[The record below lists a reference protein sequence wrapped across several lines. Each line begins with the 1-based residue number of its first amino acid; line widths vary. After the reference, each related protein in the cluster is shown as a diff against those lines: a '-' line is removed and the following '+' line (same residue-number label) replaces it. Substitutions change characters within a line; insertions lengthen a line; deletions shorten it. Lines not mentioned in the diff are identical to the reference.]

1 MWSLTFF
8 VLGKRLP
15 NKVRVKLFVCLSVF
29 FLISCLAQ
37 RLDKALREKHSG
49 DKKRHEQLQNSLSQS
64 LTNSLSGK
72 LEKAVKAEVKSVVLP
87 AVQKALSTVQEQL
100 NTTLT
105 QVTDNRLHL

>member
-1 MWSLTFF
+1 M
-8 VLGKRLP
+8 
-15 NKVRVKLFVCLSVF
+15 VKLFVCLFF
-29 FLISCLAQ
+29 FLTSSLAQ

-87 AVQKALSTVQEQL
+87 AVQKVLSTVQEQL
-100 NTTLT
+100 NTSLT
-105 QVTDNRLHL
+105 QVTDN

>member
-1 MWSLTFF
+1 MWSLIFF

-15 NKVRVKLFVCLSVF
+15 NKVRVKFFACF
-29 FLISCLAQ
+29 FLTSCLAQ
-37 RLDKALREKHSG
+37 RVDKALREKHSG

-72 LEKAVKAEVKSVVLP
+72 LEKAVKAEVKGVVLP
-87 AVQKALSTVQEQL
+87 AVQKVLSTVQEQL
-100 NTTLT
+100 NTTVT